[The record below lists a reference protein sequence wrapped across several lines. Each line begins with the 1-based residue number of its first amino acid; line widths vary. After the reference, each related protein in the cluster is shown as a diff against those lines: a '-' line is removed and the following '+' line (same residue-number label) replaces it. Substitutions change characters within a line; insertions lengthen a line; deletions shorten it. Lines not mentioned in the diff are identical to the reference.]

1 MEKKNKTF
9 DGVLIKNGVIVGDPL
24 VFETSNPPLTLQTSR
39 VQKVIAQGTDPQC
52 GSYLV
57 IETNHT
63 IYTLLQVKWSNNS
76 NC

>member
-9 DGVLIKNGVIVGDPL
+9 DGVLLKNAVIMGDPM

-52 GSYLV
+52 GNYLV
-57 IETNHT
+57 VETKNT
-63 IYTLLQVKWSNNS
+63 IYALTHVEWFNN
-76 NC
+76 C